1 MSKHNSLKEKVAE
14 IMDSQIA
21 ENNPPETRLTLE
33 RLIVM
38 GYEENEAR
46 HMIVKCLIVE
56 ITDAMYQNKFF
67 NEKRYIKN
75 LLHLPNIPDDTEN
88 NPAFKE

>member
-1 MSKHNSLKEKVAE
+1 
-14 IMDSQIA
+14 MDSQIA

-38 GYEENEAR
+38 GYEEVEAR

-56 ITDAMYQNKFF
+56 ITDAMNQNKFF

-88 NPAFKE
+88 NPAL